1 MKKFCTLLMAT
12 VAMSFGFNNTASA
25 QVEQGSII
33 IDPYYGYP
41 NFGKSFADL
50 VAGDS
55 SSNVNITGIGPCGLR
70 AEYLVADNFG
80 VGFDF
85 IYNSV
90 GVEYDYNSW
99 DTNGFQQTY
108 TDKVNQQR
116 FRIQLR
122 INYHF
127 VQTDV
132 LDAYVGFGAGSNT
145 RRVTYTSTDPTF
157 TEPDAISGAFIP
169 VSVRIALGARYY
181 FIPNLGLNMELGIG
195 GPVISGGLSL
205 KF

>member
-1 MKKFCTLLMAT
+1 MKKICTLLLAT
-12 VAMSFGFNNTASA
+12 VVMTFGFNNTATA

-33 IDPYYGYP
+33 IDPYYGFP
-41 NFGKSFADL
+41 NFGKKFADL
-50 VAGDS
+50 LVGDS
-55 SSNVNITGIGPCGLR
+55 STNVNITGIGPAGLR

-90 GVEYDYNSW
+90 GVEYDYTDY

-108 TDKVNQQR
+108 TSKANQQR

-127 VQTDV
+127 VQTDA
-132 LDAYVGFGAGSNT
+132 LDAYVGFGAGTNIRRYTFESN
-145 RRVTYTSTDPTF
+145 
-157 TEPDAISGAFIP
+157 EPNYIEPNAISGALIP
-169 VSVRIALGARYY
+169 VSIRVALGARYY
-181 FIPNLGLNMELGIG
+181 FIPNLGLNVELGLG
-195 GPVISGGLSL
+195 GPVISGGISL